1 MPRRRGAHLVVLLT
15 LLVACDQEALAP
27 FPSNAIALSPPA
39 RYAAWWQLTEACS
52 GLTGSLAAVHWYVV
66 PNTNEFSLEG
76 QGVNGAWYQDGNR
89 IALGDSEILDGP
101 LVRHEML
108 HALLQSG
115 NHPRNEFLANC
126 SDIVVCIDRCVSDAG
141 GPPDTSDAAPILR
154 RDSLTYSLLVVP
166 STFSAAA
173 DSGWTTVTL
182 SATNRLPSRGNRPPP
197 LESAYSYR
205 PLQGWEP
212 YDNYGIQ
219 ENIPTTFA
227 PAGTPGSTRRVVFDA
242 QVTPPTAVQVYRIVG
257 NFDYGVV
264 APATVT
270 VSP

>member
-1 MPRRRGAHLVVLLT
+1 MLARNVTCLATLVAI
-15 LLVACDQEALAP
+15 LVACDKAPLSP
-27 FPSNAIALSPPA
+27 FPANAIALTPPA

-52 GLTGSLAAVHWYVV
+52 GVTGNLAAVDWYVV
-66 PNTNEFSLEG
+66 PNTNEFTLEG
-76 QGVNGAWYQDGNR
+76 EGVNGAWYQDGNR
-89 IALGDSEILDGP
+89 IALGDSEIFDGS

-115 NHPRNEFLANC
+115 NHPRNEFLGNC
-126 SDIVVCIDRCVSDAG
+126 GDIVVCIDKCVSDAG
-141 GPPDTSDAAPILR
+141 GPPDTSDAAPVLG
-154 RDSLTYSLLVVP
+154 RDSLTYGLIVVP
-166 STFSAAA
+166 NTFSASA

-182 SATNRLPSRGNRPPP
+182 SATNRLPIRGNRPSP

-227 PAGTPGSTRRVVFDA
+227 PAGTAGSTRRVVFDA
-242 QVTPPTAVQVYRIVG
+242 QVATPAAVEQYRIVG

-264 APATVT
+264 PPATVT